1 MGDLVLFRPGEGLRA
16 DANLAAFIRYARDD
30 LAVFGAD
37 LDWDSPRWEL
47 HGVARVSGRTGDPIR
62 VNWGHPLKNSP
73 KSVEDYTPLH
83 ASSVDF
89 FKAYLRYKYGLAP
102 HMNPHQIMSAIR
114 QLDTAIAR
122 AGKSI
127 ADALCDDFN
136 VAAAACQSAYARE
149 TAYRVGRRLEA
160 IARFLDHHELVAQ
173 PLAWKCYIRRPTH
186 FHHLGVERDRR
197 RDRKLPSQRAIAA
210 LGETYCRAR
219 DPMDVIAASAYALL
233 LATHSRISELHR
245 LDAYDCEVETVEG
258 DNNRYGLRWYPSKG
272 GEPETRWVPTALVP
286 LARDALQRLRE
297 ATEPARELARK
308 YIVGDPILPQDDP
321 HDPYARD
328 GYISKETLAK
338 VTNPRDVIATLH
350 RNGFDVRWEY
360 AARLGVPVSTTS
372 RLYLRA
378 PIEAGFRAELPEG
391 FPLADPKSRLRY
403 DRALLVR
410 TADMTL
416 RSSSLFWRLSRIT
429 SAAIEDTM
437 NGKPSEPGRREGL
450 FHRFALVDDD
460 GETVRITPHQL
471 RHYMTTLANE
481 GNLSQ
486 LDIARWA
493 GRKDVRH
500 NKYYDHE
507 TATSLVSK
515 ARAVDEDMF
524 DRAITVTPR
533 GPVTAKQL
541 MEGTLP
547 AVHLTKYG
555 ACLHDFAMSPC
566 PIYRDCLNC
575 VEHACVK
582 GDKRAERALR
592 DRLAVMEKAAASAE
606 EAAAAGEPNPEIWL
620 SRKMAELARLR
631 ELVALIDDNAVPVR
645 AIIRLN
651 EEARYAI
658 DDDASD
664 VAGRRALPNHGPE
677 TLPQPGHS

>member
-1 MGDLVLFRPGEGLRA
+1 MGDLVLFRPGERLRA
-16 DANLAAFIRYARDD
+16 DANLVAFIRHARED
-30 LAVFGAD
+30 LSVFGAD
-37 LDWDSPRWEL
+37 LDWDSPTWEL
-47 HGVARVSGRTGDPIR
+47 RGVARVSGRANDPIR
-62 VNWGHPLKNSP
+62 VNWGHPLR
-73 KSVEDYTPLH
+73 KSAKSIEDYAPLDPRN
-83 ASSVDF
+83 VDF

-114 QLDTAIAR
+114 HLDKAIAR

-136 VAAAACQSAYARE
+136 VAAAACQSDYARE

-160 IARFLDHHELVAQ
+160 IARFLDQHELVAQ

-219 DPMDVIAASAYALL
+219 DPMEVIAASAYALL

-308 YIVGDPILPQDDP
+308 YIVGDPILPQDHP
-321 HDPYARD
+321 HDPHARD
-328 GYISKETLAK
+328 GYISMETLGT
-338 VTNPRDVIATLH
+338 VTNPRIVLAALR
-350 RNGFDVRWEY
+350 RNGFDVRAEF
-360 AARLGVPVSTTS
+360 AKDLGVPVSTTA

-378 PIEAGFRAELPEG
+378 PIEEGFRAELPKG
-391 FPLADPKSRLRY
+391 FPLADPKARLQY

-410 TADMTL
+410 TADMTP
-416 RSSSLFWRLSRIT
+416 RSRRMFWRLSRVT
-429 SAAIEDTM
+429 SDQIEDTM